1 MEELNKRARATRP
14 EKPVLGAMAM
24 RKSTGDEMNEQGLK
38 EWTWAE
44 QPAAKKR
51 MWFLELKKERER
63 MEQQPDGEVNIDA
76 RKIARD

>member
-1 MEELNKRARATRP
+1 
-14 EKPVLGAMAM
+14 
-24 RKSTGDEMNEQGLK
+24 
-38 EWTWAE
+38 
-44 QPAAKKR
+44 